1 MLKLQEA
8 TEKLV
13 LTKTIKNNNLF
24 FKMFDEFPSLP
35 TPSQYPI

>member
-8 TEKLV
+8 TEKLL
-13 LTKTIKNNNLF
+13 LTKMIKNNNLF
-24 FKMFDEFPSLP
+24 FKMFDELPSLP